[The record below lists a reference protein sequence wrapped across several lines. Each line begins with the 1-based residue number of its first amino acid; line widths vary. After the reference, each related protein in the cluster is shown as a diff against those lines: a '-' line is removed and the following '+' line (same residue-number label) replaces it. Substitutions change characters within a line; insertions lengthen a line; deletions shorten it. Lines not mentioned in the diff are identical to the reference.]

1 MNLFEGYNTVGEILL
16 DAMKSDEKIGL
27 KVQYP
32 ILLLVDFLAEEK
44 GLIKTTD
51 SPEVLA
57 VYLDP
62 NYKHRDYVN
71 RELEKY
77 VQKRKDD
84 ENWICYKYYPREE
97 N

>member
-16 DAMKSDEKIGL
+16 DAMKSNEYVA
-27 KVQYP
+27 VQYP
-32 ILLLVDFLAEEK
+32 ILLLVDFLANEK
-44 GLIKTTD
+44 GVIETTD
-51 SPEVLA
+51 SPEVIA

-71 RELEKY
+71 SELEKY
-77 VQKRKDD
+77 VQKQKDN